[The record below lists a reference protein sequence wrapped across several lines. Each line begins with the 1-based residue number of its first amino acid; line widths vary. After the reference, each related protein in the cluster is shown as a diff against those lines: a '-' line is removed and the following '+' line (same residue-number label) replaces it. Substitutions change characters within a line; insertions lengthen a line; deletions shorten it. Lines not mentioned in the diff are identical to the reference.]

1 MKDRAEFWIWTMRA
15 IGLIAVSFIVV
26 TIVMEMLN
34 LFQLGIQP
42 QARTSHGLAT
52 AFLVFPGLILSLG
65 ISHAIL
71 LSRQPRRVTPMEKGL
86 IAAIGALTFALIFM
100 SFVDLPTI
108 LAIFV
113 WIILIGV
120 AISLTVVIWAEK
132 KRVIAPANPN

>member
-1 MKDRAEFWIWTMRA
+1 MKDRSGFWIWTLRA

-26 TIVMEMLN
+26 RIVMEMLN
-34 LFQLGIQP
+34 ILQLGIQP

-52 AFLVFPGLILSLG
+52 AFLVFPGLIVSLG

-71 LSRQPRRVTPMEKGL
+71 LSRQPRRVIPMEKGL
-86 IAAIGALTFALIFM
+86 IAAIGVLIFVLIFM

-108 LAIFV
+108 LAILV

-120 AISLTVVIWAEK
+120 AVSLTVVIWAEK
-132 KRVIAPANPN
+132 KRVIAPGSPY

>member
-100 SFVDLPTI
+100 PFVDLPTI

>member
-132 KRVIAPANPN
+132 KRVIVPANPN